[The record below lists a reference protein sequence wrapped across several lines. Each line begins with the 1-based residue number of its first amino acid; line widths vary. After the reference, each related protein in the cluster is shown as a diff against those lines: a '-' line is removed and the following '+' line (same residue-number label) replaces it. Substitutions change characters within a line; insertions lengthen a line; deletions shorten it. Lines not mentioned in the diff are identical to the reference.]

1 MNNQKDE
8 KQITTAHQTLEN
20 IMKIAFGSPDFE
32 KFGLASPPHYILD
45 YGMKNGKDI
54 AMLMGTKDIKKND
67 VNQCQSVWFI
77 DIILTSSHFWR
88 KI

>member
-32 KFGLASPPHYILD
+32 KFGLASPPL
-45 YGMKNGKDI
+45 
-54 AMLMGTKDIKKND
+54 
-67 VNQCQSVWFI
+67 
-77 DIILTSSHFWR
+77 HFRLWHEEWKGYR
-88 KI
+88 HAHGHKGH

>member
-32 KFGLASPPHYILD
+32 KFGLASPPPL
-45 YGMKNGKDI
+45 
-54 AMLMGTKDIKKND
+54 
-67 VNQCQSVWFI
+67 
-77 DIILTSSHFWR
+77 HFRLWHEEWKGYR
-88 KI
+88 YAHGHKGH